1 MKVIIGSDHAGFE
14 VKQALIKEL
23 GGRGIEVLDA
33 GCFSTDSVDY
43 PDIAFEAAK
52 AVAEGRCDR
61 GILVCGTGIGMSMCA
76 NKHAGIRAACC
87 SDVFSARATRMHNDA
102 NVLCFGARVV
112 GYGVAYDLVE
122 AFLNQEFEGARHAPR
137 VAAINAL
144 DESEKK

>member
-14 VKQALIKEL
+14 VKQALTKEL

-61 GILVCGTGIGMSMCA
+61 GILVCGTGIGMSVCA
-76 NKHAGIRAACC
+76 NKVDGVRCALCGDTLTAKL
-87 SDVFSARATRMHNDA
+87 TRQHNDSNMLA
-102 NVLCFGARVV
+102 LGARITGIELIKAIVDTWL
-112 GYGVAYDLVE
+112 GTE
-122 AFLNQEFEGARHAPR
+122 FLGGRHERRIAK
-137 VAAINAL
+137 I
-144 DESEKK
+144 SEYEHRR

>member
-61 GILVCGTGIGMSMCA
+61 GILVCGTGIGMSVCA
-76 NKHAGIRAACC
+76 NKVDGVRCALCGDTLTAKL
-87 SDVFSARATRMHNDA
+87 TRQHNDSNMLA
-102 NVLCFGARVV
+102 LGARITGIELIKAIV
-112 GYGVAYDLVE
+112 DTWLDTE
-122 AFLNQEFEGARHAPR
+122 FLGGRHERRIAK
-137 VAAINAL
+137 I
-144 DESEKK
+144 SEYENRR